1 MKFKMKNYQKNQPDD
16 DNSLDQVNQKSFE
29 DFDQFDY
36 NPNMEVSFLGD
47 DDDEISDYV
56 MMDYSDDQ
64 D

>member
-1 MKFKMKNYQKNQPDD
+1 MKNNQKRQPDD
-16 DNSLDQVNQKSFE
+16 DYSVDQVNQRSFE
-29 DFDQFDY
+29 DFDHFDY

-56 MMDYSDDQ
+56 MMDYSDDL